1 MVTGREILWDFGQ
14 IGVRLIAWLIGV
26 PLLVLTILRFV
37 AEDRLWLVGMWA
49 TFAPYCF
56 VPVIPILILTIIF
69 KTWRSSLLIV
79 VTLLAA
85 GLWLGPVLLQRPG
98 ATSVVEGNPSL
109 RVVTYTP
116 DRAFAV
122 YDDFRQWIEGTE
134 ADVIVV
140 QDFRLMN
147 GRGMIARMA
156 GEFPYISW
164 KFPAW
169 RPSSG
174 NLILSRYPILE
185 QAVVV
190 QGGDAAGSTYI
201 TRALLAV
208 NDQTLAVYNVD
219 LARSYSSGRPRFVV
233 NGLDAIINRYLTG
246 YDATTRNAGL
256 DQLLAQV
263 AQETEPYL
271 VLGNFGFTPMHS
283 AYGRLTGVMNEAHRE
298 VGYGMALNWPLGLG
312 GGIPPVAQFDY
323 IWHSPDQL
331 QTASVSLGARLE
343 SRRLPLVADLHL
355 LAVDPPK

>member
-26 PLLVLTILRFV
+26 PLLVLTILRIV

-56 VPVIPILILTIIF
+56 VPAIPILILTILF
-69 KTWRSSLLIV
+69 KTWRSTLLLVI
-79 VTLLAA
+79 TFLAA
-85 GLWLGPVLLQRPG
+85 GLWLGPVLLQRTG
-98 ATSVVEGNPSL
+98 TASVVEGNPPL
-109 RVVTYTP
+109 RFVTYTP

-122 YDDFRQWIEGTE
+122 YDDFRQWSEGAE

-156 GEFPYISW
+156 GEFPSISW
-164 KFPAW
+164 KFPTW
-169 RPSSG
+169 RSSSG

-185 QAVVV
+185 QTVVV
-190 QGGDAAGSTYI
+190 NGGDATGSTFI

-219 LARSYSSGRPRFVV
+219 LARSYSSNRPRFVF
-233 NGLDAIINRYLTG
+233 NGLDSIINRYLTG
-246 YDATTRNAGL
+246 YDANARNAGL
-256 DQLLAQV
+256 DQLLAEV
-263 AQETEPYL
+263 AQETQPYV

-283 AYGRLTGVMNEAHRE
+283 AYGRLAGVMNEAHRE

-323 IWHSPDQL
+323 IWHSREQV
-331 QTASVSLGARLE
+331 QTASVVLGARLE
-343 SRRLPLVADLHL
+343 SRRLPLGADLYL
-355 LAVDPPK
+355 LPVDPPN

>member
-1 MVTGREILWDFGQ
+1 MVTGREILWDFSQ

-56 VPVIPILILTIIF
+56 LPLIPILVLTIIF
-69 KTWRSSLLIV
+69 QTWRSSLLIV

-98 ATSVVEGNPSL
+98 ASSVVEGNPPL
-109 RVVTYTP
+109 RFVTYTP

-122 YDDFRQWIEGTE
+122 YDDFRQWIEDAE
-134 ADVIVV
+134 ADIIVV

-156 GEFPYISW
+156 GEFPHISW

-169 RPSSG
+169 RPTSG

-190 QGGDAAGSTYI
+190 NGGDAAGSTYI

-219 LARSYSSGRPRFVV
+219 LARSYNSGRPRFVV
-233 NGLDAIINRYLTG
+233 NGLDAIVNRYLTG
-246 YDATTRNAGL
+246 YDANARNAGL
-256 DQLLAQV
+256 DQLLAEV
-263 AQETEPYL
+263 AQETQPYV

-283 AYGRLTGVMNEAHRE
+283 AYGRLAGVMNETQRE
-298 VGYGMALNWPLGLG
+298 VRSGMALNWPLGLG

-323 IWHSPDQL
+323 IWHSPEEL
-331 QTASVSLGARLE
+331 QTASVNLGARLE

-355 LAVDPPK
+355 LPIDPPK

>member
-14 IGVRLIAWLIGV
+14 IAVRLIAWLVGL
-26 PLLVLTILRFV
+26 PLLALTILRFV

-56 VPVIPILILTIIF
+56 LPLIPILILTIIF
-69 KTWRSSLLIV
+69 QTWRSSLLIV
-79 VTLLAA
+79 ITLLAA

-98 ATSVVEGNPSL
+98 AASGVEGNLSL

-122 YDDFRQWIEGTE
+122 YDDFRQWIEDAE

-169 RPSSG
+169 RPTSG
-174 NLILSRYPILE
+174 NLLLSRYPILE
-185 QAVVV
+185 QAVMV
-190 QGGDAAGSTYI
+190 QGGGVAGRTFI

-208 NDQTLAVYNVD
+208 NGQTVAVYNVD
-219 LARSYSSGRPRFVV
+219 LARSYGSGRPRFVF

-246 YDATTRNAGL
+246 YDANARNAGL
-256 DQLLAQV
+256 DQLLAQI
-263 AQETEPYL
+263 AQEPQPYV

-283 AYGRLTGVMNEAHRE
+283 AYARLAGVMNETQRE
-298 VGYGMALNWPLGLG
+298 VGYGMALNWPLGLA

-323 IWHSPDQL
+323 IWHSREQL
-331 QTASVSLGARLE
+331 QTARVVLGPRLE

-355 LAVDPPK
+355 LPVDPPN